1 MLPPASPAFSARQRA
16 LHYWFADGFST
27 LVAGLGCLLF
37 ALSMFYGHNRRF
49 TPVSILVALLLLFA
63 YVAITLRRR
72 EIVEWLKSRI
82 TYPRTGFALPPSLP
96 EESAT
101 YANLTVLA
109 LQEGES
115 KRLAET
121 GKIYADRKRR
131 TLLMAAAVSLAMFS
145 LMLVQ
150 QAWICAAAGVLMS
163 VGLWIG
169 TLKEQPLSWLI
180 LAGFPL
186 VGLGMALLVAHHVG
200 GADRGARFLARTGAL
215 FFLDGALTLFRYLRR
230 NPMPKPTQSL

>member
-1 MLPPASPAFSARQRA
+1 MHPPPSPVLSARQRA

-27 LVAGLGCLLF
+27 LVAGFACLLF
-37 ALSMFYGHNRRF
+37 AFYVFYGHNRRF
-49 TPVSILVALLLLFA
+49 TPLSILAALFLLFA
-63 YVAITLRRR
+63 YLAITLRQR

-109 LQEGES
+109 LHEGES
-115 KRLAET
+115 KRLVEA

-131 TLLMAAAVSLAMFS
+131 MLLVAAAVSLAMFS
-145 LMLVQ
+145 LMLVRQ
-150 QAWICAAAGVLMS
+150 PWICAAAGVLMS
-163 VGLWIG
+163 VGLWVG
-169 TLKEQPLSWLI
+169 TRKEQPLSWLI

-186 VGLGMALLVAHHVG
+186 VGLGLAFVAEHVVD
-200 GADRGARFLARTGAL
+200 ADRGACFLASTGAL

-230 NPMPKPTQSL
+230 NPMPKPTQS